1 MRRLG
6 VTHVETSDGLTV
18 EPSEMHGARLQ
29 THHDHRLAMAFG
41 LIGLGRRRCGD
52 RRSGCGIQELAWIL
66 GHARGLAVSDR
77 MVVAAFDVDG
87 TLTTRDCVRPFL
99 ERVAGRRRMVTSMIR
114 RPLAT
119 VDAAAR
125 RDRDRFKEIIV
136 GGSLRGKLI
145 ADVETIGE
153 QFAQYVLVNWL
164 RPDMLRRLRWHQQAG
179 HITVIVSASLAAY
192 LRPLALRLGIDDV
205 LCTDSTRSGDRYGD
219 RLNGAELS
227 R

>member
-1 MRRLG
+1 
-6 VTHVETSDGLTV
+6 
-18 EPSEMHGARLQ
+18 
-29 THHDHRLAMAFG
+29 
-41 LIGLGRRRCGD
+41 
-52 RRSGCGIQELAWIL
+52 
-66 GHARGLAVSDR
+66 

-99 ERVAGRRRMVTSMIR
+99 ERAAGRRRLVTSWLR
-114 RPLAT
+114 RPVAT
-119 VDAAAR
+119 VVAAAR

-164 RPDMLRRLRWHQQAG
+164 RPDTLRRLRWHQQSG
-179 HITVIVSASLAAY
+179 HRTVIVSASLAAY
-192 LRPLALRLGIDDV
+192 LRPLALRLGVDHV

-219 RLNGAELS
+219 RLDGPNCRAGEKRRRLDEWLEQQRWVHAEVWAYGDSAGDRELLARADHAVWVNGATISEIPEVVTG
-227 R
+227 